1 VSLITPGLRACLDE
15 RVDDSALHPA
25 GWVALV
31 PAGPLT
37 PDGCRLLGRRPAE
50 SLKGLAA
57 DLAERLSLPCHLPD
71 ARDGLGGLDPEDVT
85 LVFDDG
91 ASAELWLE
99 RVPASS
105 EAIQEAQEMCQPCA
119 LARYRASS
127 DWCIDGEYQYTHG
140 HPPEGSLECPRHRG
154 EDPYMEGDTETLE
167 VGAAALGL
175 RPLRMPALL
184 AETAETAPVLA
195 LVHREA
201 VEQYEAWEATR
212 WEVQA

>member
-1 VSLITPGLRACLDE
+1 MSLITPSLRARLDE
-15 RVDDSALHPA
+15 RVDDTALCPS

-37 PDGCRLLGRRPAE
+37 TETLNRLAV
-50 SLKGLAA
+50 

-71 ARDGLGGLDPEDVT
+71 HHDGLGGVDPEDVT

-91 ASAELWLE
+91 ASAELWLG

-105 EAIQEAQEMCQPCA
+105 EAIQEAQTRCWDCDRERDHAAEVAMW
-119 LARYRASS
+119 R
-127 DWCIDGEYQYTHG
+127 GETYPHAKVDPDLPAVAC
-140 HPPEGSLECPRHRG
+140 HRHRR
-154 EDPYMEGDTETLE
+154 DDYWDSEGHDDALE

-184 AETAETAPVLA
+184 AETKETAPVLA

-201 VEQYEAWEATR
+201 VERYEAWEATR